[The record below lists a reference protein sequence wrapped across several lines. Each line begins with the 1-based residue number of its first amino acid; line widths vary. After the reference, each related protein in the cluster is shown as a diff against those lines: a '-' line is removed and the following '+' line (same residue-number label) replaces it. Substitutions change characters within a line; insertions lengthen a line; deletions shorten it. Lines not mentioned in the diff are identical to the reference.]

1 MTASF
6 PNSSIFTDAI
16 TFRPFERQKDEAML
30 LDWMHKPHVIPYWHL
45 NLSKTAFSRHLDKAL
60 SDTHQRLWIG
70 LYEGIPMSYWETYQ
84 AKKDIVARF
93 YHPHPSDEGV
103 HLLFGPET
111 HLGRGLAL
119 PFLAAM
125 TNRLFSENPNTEKV
139 MAEPDI
145 RNEKMIHIFYKC
157 GYEPIKPIQ
166 LPDKTGLL
174 MACRRDSF
182 KKAVEMYESS

>member
-6 PNSSIFTDAI
+6 SNLSIFSSAI
-16 TFRPFERQKDEAML
+16 TFRPFERQQDEAML
-30 LDWMHKPHVIPYWHL
+30 LEWMHQPHVVPYWHL
-45 NLSKTAFSRHLDKAL
+45 DLTKEAFSRHLDKAL
-60 SDTHQRLWIG
+60 SDTHQQLWIG
-70 LYEGIPMSYWETYQ
+70 SYEGEPMSYWETY
-84 AKKDIVARF
+84 KGREDIIARY
-93 YHPHPSDEGV
+93 YHAHPADEGV
-103 HLLFGPET
+103 HLLFGPEAY
-111 HLGRGLAL
+111 LGKGLAL

-125 TNRLFSENPNTEKV
+125 TQRLFSDHPETLKV

-145 RNEKMIHIFYKC
+145 RNEKMIHIFRKC

-174 MACRRDSF
+174 MACRKDSF